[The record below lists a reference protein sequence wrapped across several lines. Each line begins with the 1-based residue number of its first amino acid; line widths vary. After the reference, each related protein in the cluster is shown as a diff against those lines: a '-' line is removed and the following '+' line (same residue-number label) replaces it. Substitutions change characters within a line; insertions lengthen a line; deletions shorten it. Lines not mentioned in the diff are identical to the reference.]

1 MRRSVL
7 VFVLMASFTAVPVA
21 RAQAPAARVG
31 DSTSHGGLVAGPGV
45 PTVLIGGRPAAVLGD
60 WTTCPQSSGTP
71 PNQVPHVGGPIVS
84 GSATVLIGGRP
95 AARAGDANAETLA
108 SATVPAGSLTVLIGP

>member
-1 MRRSVL
+1 MKRC
-7 VFVLMASFTAVPVA
+7 VFVLLLAVAAAPVA

-31 DSTSHGGLVAGPGV
+31 DPTSHGGLVAGPGV

-60 WTTCPQSSGTP
+60 WTSCPLSSGTP
-71 PNQVPHVGGPIVS
+71 PNAVPHVGGPIVS
-84 GSATVLIGGRP
+84 GSGTVLFGGKP

-108 SATVPAGSLTVLIGP
+108 TATILGGTPTVLIGP